1 MCAARFERYVLRTT
15 DVDAATRFYERVL
28 GHKGDGIEALPAR
41 AAALGA
47 PPHWMGLIG
56 VSDDDGATRTPEV
69 RGQAAEHVVHAWLAR
84 GATRLGPAGANGVM
98 LLRDVNGAV
107 QAVAPA
113 TDVPSAAG
121 VLWHQLI
128 TPDVPAACLRY
139 AELFGW
145 TCSHASPDADKTHRP
160 LALDASST
168 AVGWFSDMATIPG
181 AHPHWLFY
189 FGVADLD
196 VSVSAVRA
204 LGGLVVDVVTRPDGW
219 RLAPCEDPQGTA
231 FGLMQAE

>member
-1 MCAARFERYVLRTT
+1 MCAAHFERYVLRTT

-47 PPHWMGLIG
+47 PPHWMGFIG
-56 VSDDDGATRTPEV
+56 VRDDDRATGTPDARRQVAE
-69 RGQAAEHVVHAWLAR
+69 RAAQEWLAL
-84 GATRLGPAGANGVM
+84 GATRLGPASTDGVT

-121 VLWHQLI
+121 VCWHQLI

-145 TCSHASPDADKTHRP
+145 TCIHASPGADAIHRP
-160 LALDASST
+160 FALHPDGPL
-168 AVGWFSDMATIPG
+168 VGWFSDMTALPG

-189 FGVADLD
+189 FGVGDLD
-196 VSVSAVRA
+196 ASAATVRA

-219 RLAPCEDPQGTA
+219 RLAPCEDPQGAA
-231 FGLMQAE
+231 FGLIQSG